1 MNGYRELR
9 EIAWRCNMELP
20 KLGLALHTFGNA
32 SAVDRGRGVIAIKPS
47 GVPYDELRPDMMV
60 VVALDNR
67 VVDGTLRPSS
77 DTRTHTL
84 LYRRFKKIGGVV
96 HTHSPFAVAW
106 AQAGRPVPVLGT
118 THADHLP
125 TDIPCTK
132 QMTDTMIRGDYEEET
147 GNIIVSTLARKS
159 YEDVPMVLVAGHGPF
174 AWGATPEK
182 AVYHSLMLEELSK
195 IAYLTLQ
202 INPRAPRLRRSLIE
216 KHYQRKHGPDSYYG
230 QTGSGSKKG
239 VRE

>member
-60 VVALDNR
+60 VVSLDNR
-67 VVDGTLRPSS
+67 VVEGGLRPSS

-84 LYRRFKKIGGVV
+84 LYRHFTEIGGVV
-96 HTHSPFAVAW
+96 HTHSPYAVAW
-106 AQAGRPVPVLGT
+106 AQAGRPVPILGT

-125 TDIPCTK
+125 TDIPCTRG
-132 QMTDTMIRGDYEEET
+132 MTDRMIRGEYEEET
-147 GNIIVSTLARKS
+147 GKLIVRTFARKS

-174 AWGATPEK
+174 AWGATPAD
-182 AVYHSLMLEELSK
+182 AVSHSLMLEELSK

-202 INPRAPRLRRSLIE
+202 INPRAPRLRRSLIDR
-216 KHYQRKHGPDSYYG
+216 HFQRKHGPESYYG
-230 QTGSGSKKG
+230 QNGPGPKKG
-239 VRE
+239 DRQ